1 MGAEELHDLQ
11 LLHGQE
17 EVPPRPP
24 SRMHPRIEG
33 LIGLV
38 YIMQAKKK
46 KKKCYNIMFPM
57 YYSFILYS
65 LY

>member
-17 EVPPRPP
+17 EIPPRPP
-24 SRMHPRIEG
+24 SRMQPRIEG

-46 KKKCYNIMFPM
+46 KKKVLQYHVPYVLF
-57 YYSFILYS
+57 FYS
-65 LY
+65 L